1 MSEQTKEEKRK
12 TLDAIEHLDEVLRLE
27 IEKEID
33 LSTKAQS
40 QEETAHHTNQQIE
53 LGMAKSVL
61 LKLKAK
67 VLMK

>member
-1 MSEQTKEEKRK
+1 MSNQNPEEKQK

-27 IEKEID
+27 IQKEID
-33 LSTKAQS
+33 LSAKAES

-53 LGMAKSVL
+53 LGTAKSVL